1 MSEEC
6 VSREVCEARCKRL
19 EDEDARQNHRIDK
32 LEQTVEK
39 IHELA
44 TATEKMADNM
54 AKMLEEQRQQGQRL
68 SALEGRDG
76 QKWRKVIGAV
86 VTGVVGALVGA
97 LMMKLGL
104 S

>member
-1 MSEEC
+1 MDEEY
-6 VSREVCEARCKRL
+6 VTREVCEVRCKRL

-54 AKMLEEQRQQGQRL
+54 SKMLEEQKLQGQRL
-68 SALEGRDG
+68 STLESRDG
-76 QKWRKVIGAV
+76 QKWRKVAE
-86 VTGVVGALVGA
+86 VVGTVILTAAVTAVLMLVG
-97 LMMKLGL
+97 LK
-104 S
+104 

>member
-1 MSEEC
+1 MGEDY
-6 VSREVCEARCKRL
+6 VSHEVCAALCKRL

-54 AKMLEEQRQQGQRL
+54 SKMLEEQKLQGQRL
-68 SALEGRDG
+68 STLESRDG
-76 QKWRKVIGAV
+76 QKWRKVV
-86 VTGVVGALVGA
+86 EVVGTVILTAAVTAVLMLVG
-97 LMMKLGL
+97 LK
-104 S
+104 